1 MPKKTKKEKLIAEAR
16 RIIRESQLPGKS
28 ISTVAKTVNHPE
40 LAQKSAYQWTTD
52 KTIYSTKTQTD
63 ELEFSVIRKDLI
75 KTIVLASAAILV
87 ELMLFWKFR

>member
-16 RIIRESQLPGKS
+16 RIIRESQMPGKS
-28 ISTVAKTVNHPE
+28 VSPVVKSVNNPE
-40 LAQKSAYQWTTD
+40 QTQKSAYQWTTD
-52 KTIYSTKTQTD
+52 KSNYSAKTQND

-75 KTIVLASAAILV
+75 KTIVLASAAVLV